1 MSLPVESP
9 PCRYTAASEVV
20 RREFAVRQTGWDPH
34 TMPPAIVTL
43 GVHDVLTAGSP
54 DPEAAERPA
63 ATVHLAPDIAVIG
76 PFPDRSGAPGPC
88 GHCLA
93 LRWQRLR
100 PEFQRLALEFGSG
113 HQTLGEWP
121 LLLPSTVEALWQLHQ
136 ACSAVHSPPD
146 RRLGTAWV
154 WAMDLDSLLVRRF
167 PLTPDPLCPAC
178 GPVGSEPRM
187 RELPPAPKRASG
199 DYRARSPESFELP
212 SDALINPV
220 CGVLGATT
228 SRTITSPTTAP
239 VTGRVMITGHYGLAE
254 MTFSGQ
260 SNSFRPSRDLAFFE
274 GLERYAGISRRHGG
288 PMVVAAYDDIRDHA
302 LDPRACGT
310 YSELTYQLDDA
321 CAPFDPA
328 RPVPWIW
335 GHELTT
341 GRAVLVP
348 RRLVYYGGD
357 TSDDN
362 FVFDSSNGCASGSTL
377 AEAVLF
383 GLLELIERDSFV
395 LGWYGGADL
404 PEIDVSA
411 VRDAELRMMLDRAAL
426 QGYDVKLFDNRID
439 LPVPAVTGVAVR
451 RDGGP
456 GLLSFAAAAGL
467 DPRRAI
473 LGALSEIL
481 TYLPELPR
489 RFRERSD
496 EVRAMTDDYFLVRRL
511 RDHPALFSL
520 PEMAPHA
527 ARYLQPAT
535 TVPYEE
541 TYAGWQRI
549 RPHATDLREDVALI
563 TGALADAGHEVIV
576 VEQTTPE
583 QRGLGLHTVA
593 TIVPGL
599 LPIDFGWAR
608 QRALHMPRMFSAY
621 RRAGWRETDLTRAD
635 LHLVPHPF
643 P

>member
-1 MSLPVESP
+1 MSRPADSTRV
-9 PCRYTAASEVV
+9 RYTAASEAL
-20 RREFAVRQTGWDPH
+20 RSTFAVRQAELEPH
-34 TMPPAIVTL
+34 VEPPGIVTL
-43 GVHDVLTAGSP
+43 GIHDVLTAGAP
-54 DPEAAERPA
+54 DPEATARPT
-63 ATVHLAPDIAVIG
+63 ATVHLAPDIAVVG
-76 PFPDRSGAPGPC
+76 PFPDDSGAPGPC

-100 PEFQRLALEFGSG
+100 PEFQRQALELGG
-113 HQTLGEWP
+113 RQQVLGEWP
-121 LLLPSTVEALWQLHQ
+121 LLLPSAVEALWQLHR
-136 ACSAVHSPPD
+136 AVSAMRPSAD
-146 RRLGTAWV
+146 RRLGTARV
-154 WAMDLDSLLVRRF
+154 WAMDLGSLLVRGF
-167 PLTPDPLCPAC
+167 PLAPDPLCPGC
-178 GPVGSEPRM
+178 GPADGEPQTA
-187 RELPPAPKRASG
+187 ELPAAPKRNPE
-199 DYRARSPESFELP
+199 DDRARSTESFELP

-228 SRTITSPTTAP
+228 FVTVTAPTTAP

-254 MTFSGQ
+254 LTFSGQ
-260 SNSFRPSRDLAFFE
+260 ANSYRSSRDLALFE
-274 GLERYAGISRRHGG
+274 GLERYAGISRRHRGE
-288 PMVVAAYDDIRDHA
+288 MVLAAYDDIRDHA

-310 YSELTYQLDDA
+310 YSDLTYQLDDA
-321 CAPFDPA
+321 CTPFDPT
-328 RPVPWIW
+328 RPIPWIR
-335 GHELTT
+335 GRELTT
-341 GRAVLVP
+341 GRPVLVP
-348 RRLVYYGGD
+348 RRLVYYGGE
-357 TSDDN
+357 TCDDN

-377 AEAVLF
+377 TEAVLF

-395 LGWYGGADL
+395 LGWYGGAAL

-411 VRDAELRMMLDRAAL
+411 VPDPELHMMLDRAAL
-426 QGYDVKLFDNRID
+426 HGYDVKLFDNRVD
-439 LPVPAVTGVAVR
+439 LPVPAVTGLAVR

-489 RFRERSD
+489 RFRDRAE
-496 EVRAMTDDYFLVRRL
+496 ELHAMTDDYFLVRRL

-527 ARYLQPAT
+527 ARYLHPGT

-541 TYAGWQRI
+541 VYADWQRI
-549 RPHATDLREDVALI
+549 RPRTTDLRDDVALI
-563 TGALADAGHEVIV
+563 TGALAAAGHEVIV

-599 LPIDFGWAR
+599 LPLDFGWAR

-621 RRAGWRETDLTRAD
+621 RRAGWREHDLTRDD